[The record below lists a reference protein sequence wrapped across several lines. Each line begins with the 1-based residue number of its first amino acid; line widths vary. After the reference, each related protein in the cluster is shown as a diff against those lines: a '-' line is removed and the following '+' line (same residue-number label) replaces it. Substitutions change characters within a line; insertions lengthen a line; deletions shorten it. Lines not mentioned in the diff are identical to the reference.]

1 MKRIAVIGAGGHA
14 KELSETLTAVGV
26 EPHSISY
33 YVDSQFRGDSN
44 HQLILYNIKELVV
57 DDGNTEV
64 YLAVGSGALRES
76 FFKRLGEK
84 ASYPTLIHPTAIIGH
99 DCHFGKGTQVQ
110 QLSTVTANVQ
120 IGNFAQLNIQVGIS
134 HDCRIGDFFTA
145 SPRVNLSGN
154 VTVGNH
160 VFIGTAAVI
169 LPGITICDHVVI
181 GAGAVVTKD
190 ITEPGTYV
198 GVPAKRIS

>member
-14 KELSETLTAVGV
+14 KELTETLKATGIQ
-26 EPHSISY
+26 PHSITY
-33 YVDSQFRGDSN
+33 YVDSEFLGDSN
-44 HQLILYNIKELVV
+44 HQLIPHDINELLV

-76 FFKRLGEK
+76 CFKRLGEE
-84 ASYPTLIHPTAIIGH
+84 ASYPTLIHPSAIIGH

-110 QLSTVTANVQ
+110 QFSTVTANVQ

-134 HDCRIGDFFTA
+134 HDCRIGDYFTA

-160 VFIGTAAVI
+160 VFIGTAAII
-169 LPGITICDHVVI
+169 LPGLTICDHVII

-198 GVPAKRIS
+198 GVPARLQK